1 MRQGLFND
9 ILLLMKRYLFL
20 ILIFLMPFTYAA
32 EETVAELGPEFWFT
46 PRHGDVIA
54 AHEGVRA
61 AVKKLIAEP
70 EAYLVV
76 RYPDTE
82 SGELWGQELQAWLV
96 SLGLVMDRMEL
107 QSAPERLESVALVVI
122 SPDVET
128 EELSLIEDTD
138 VGGVETDMMAETDK
152 LPQTSA
158 DEHQTESSQ
167 QQVVEEAVEVQVETE
182 LE

>member
-1 MRQGLFND
+1 MRYGLFND
-9 ILLLMKRYLFL
+9 ILPLMKRYLLL
-20 ILIFLMPFTYAA
+20 ILIFLMPVTHAA
-32 EETVAELGPEFWFT
+32 EETVAELGAEFWFT

-70 EAYLVV
+70 EAYLLV
-76 RYPDTE
+76 RHPETE

-96 SLGLVMDRMEL
+96 SLGLVADRMEL
-107 QSAPERLESVALVVI
+107 QPAAEQLDSVRLVVI
-122 SPDVET
+122 SPDVEA

-138 VGGVETDMMAETDK
+138 AEAVETDMMAGSDE
-152 LPQTSA
+152 LQT
-158 DEHQTESSQ
+158 SSQ

-182 LE
+182 SE